1 MTRTTRT
8 TRIMRAS
15 RAVLVAVVCLTC
27 GDLARAQQASTPR
40 AATPTPTP
48 TPTPPPS
55 QPSESSFHRAPGS
68 LPQGFSVV
76 LVQGDLQAVSATDDV
91 PPAARK
97 ALADM
102 RDFLPYKSYKLLDAA
117 WVLCCS
123 GHGYPRTIGDVVT
136 QLKGPEDREYELT
149 LSASAME
156 SPRVNVR
163 FFLRDVSS
171 PPPGSKPAKEDEA
184 EIQEAKTKI
193 AELEVQRATLRQKYN
208 ADHPNVRRA
217 DSELA
222 AARRRLESLERGERT
237 PGGPRQRAAGRGV
250 IDTNFSMDVGETVVV
265 GTSRLRGGSRALI
278 ALLTAVPPKGMTER
292 KE

>member
-1 MTRTTRT
+1 MIRITRTF
-8 TRIMRAS
+8 RAS
-15 RAVLVAVVCLTC
+15 HAVFLAVVWLTC

-40 AATPTPTP
+40 PATPTPTP
-48 TPTPPPS
+48 APTAPS
-55 QPSESSFHRAPGS
+55 DAPFHRGLGPV
-68 LPQGFSVV
+68 PQGFSVV

-123 GHGYPRTIGDVVT
+123 GHGYPRSLGDVVT
-136 QLKGPEDREYELT
+136 QLRGPEDREYELT
-149 LSASAME
+149 LSASAMD

-163 FFLRDVSS
+163 FFLRDVTS
-171 PPPGSKPAKEDEA
+171 PAPGLKPAKEQDEA
-184 EIQEAKTKI
+184 AIQETKAKI
-193 AELEVQRATLRQKYN
+193 ADLEAQRALLRQKYN
-208 ADHPNVRRA
+208 ADHPTVRRT
-217 DSELA
+217 DTELA
-222 AARRRLESLERGERT
+222 TARRRLESLERKDGASSASA
-237 PGGPRQRAAGRGV
+237 GGPRQRGAGRGV
-250 IDTNFSMDVGETVVV
+250 IDTSFSMDVGETVVV